1 MMSFEP
7 TIWRDH
13 MGNQNLIHTSAGKSQ
28 MLGTLRTWL
37 QGVKNIILFTSFLPS
52 ADGDLQIQMQPCEMT
67 IEISEE
73 AESFEGE

>member
-1 MMSFEP
+1 MMGFEP

-13 MGNQNLIHTSAGKSQ
+13 MGNQTLIHTSAGKSQ

-37 QGVKNIILFTSFLPS
+37 QGLKNIILFTPSLPR
-52 ADGDLQIQMQPCEMT
+52 ADGHLQIQMQPCEMT
-67 IEISEE
+67 TGISEE